1 MTRLFDRIRTGGADR
16 SLLPE
21 PELVAFM
28 SQTWGGTKSEQ
39 ILRTYRDYSALGYS
53 SNSVVFSC
61 VLARLQMIAQAEFK
75 FQDLATGKLYDD
87 PELEIL
93 RNPWPGGTT
102 GDLLARAEQHNS
114 ISGNFFVRREL
125 DTLVWMRPDWVEIVS
140 SQGLN
145 GRHDVLGILYSEG
158 GLGESDGTF
167 YNVEDIAHWA
177 PIPDPL
183 GRHRGMS
190 WLTPVLR
197 EVNADVAMTR
207 HRQVFFDNAATPNL
221 MLKYQQKLNNETL
234 MSIKERWQARYGG
247 PAGAGGTVVLDEG
260 ADLSIVGSSFKDM
273 DYSAVQS
280 AGEARIASAAGVP
293 AIVAGLSRG
302 LDAATYSNYEQ
313 ALKAFGNGT
322 MAFLWQSICSALTP
336 LVNVPEGSRL
346 WYDVSGI
353 PALRDGE
360 NERALTMQILAQT
373 ASTLLTA
380 GYESSSI
387 VDALTA
393 GDMTLLK
400 HTGLVSVQLY
410 KAAAKQDAA
419 QEIDKIPVTQVKAF
433 SPPTLPG
440 A

>member
-1 MTRLFDRIRTGGADR
+1 MSRMIDRIRSGGER

-28 SQTWGGTKSEQ
+28 SQTYAGQKSEQ
-39 ILRTYRDYSALGYS
+39 VIRTFRDYSSLGYAA
-53 SNSVVFSC
+53 NSVVFAC

-93 RNPWPGGTT
+93 HRPWPNGTT
-102 GDLLARAEQHNS
+102 GDLLARMEQHNS
-114 ISGNFFVRREL
+114 ISGNAFVRRDGDVL
-125 DTLVWMRPDWVEIVS
+125 IVHRPDWVEIIS
-140 SQGLN
+140 APSFD
-145 GRHDVLGILYSEG
+145 GRHDVLGYVYSEG
-158 GLGESDGTF
+158 GLGQSEGIDF
-167 YNVEDIAHWA
+167 RVDEVAHWS
-177 PIPDPL
+177 PLPDPL

-197 EVNADVAMTR
+197 EINADVAMTR

-234 MSIKERWQARYGG
+234 ASIKERWQARYGG

-260 ADLSIVGSSFKDM
+260 ADLTVVGSSFKDM
-273 DYSAVQS
+273 DYDVVQS
-280 AGEARIASAAGVP
+280 AGEARIAAAAGVP

-322 MAFLWQSICSALTP
+322 MAFLWQSVAAALAP
-336 LVNVPEGSRL
+336 LVNVPDGSRL

-360 NERALTMQILAQT
+360 AERAATMQVLAQT

-380 GYESSSI
+380 GYESESI
-387 VDALTA
+387 VDALTS
-393 GDMTLLK
+393 GDLTLLK

-410 KAAAKQDAA
+410 KQAAAHDAA
-419 QEIDKIPVTQVKAF
+419 QPVDKIPVLPANDF
-433 SPPTLPG
+433 RPPTLPG

>member
-1 MTRLFDRIRTGGADR
+1 MTRLVDRLRASER

-21 PELVAFM
+21 PELVSFM
-28 SQTWGGTKSEQ
+28 SQSWGGTKSEQ
-39 ILRTYRDYSALGYS
+39 ILRTFRDYSALGYS
-53 SNSVVFSC
+53 SNSVVFAC

-75 FQDLATGKLYDD
+75 FQDLTTGKLYDS
-87 PELEIL
+87 PELDIL
-93 RNPWPGGTT
+93 RNPWPNGTT
-102 GDLLARAEQHNS
+102 GDLLARMEQHNS
-114 ISGNFFVRREL
+114 ISGNAFVRRDG
-125 DTLVWMRPDWVEIVS
+125 DTLVVHRPDWLEIVS
-140 SQGLN
+140 GGSFD
-145 GRHDVLGILYSEG
+145 GRHDVLGYLYSEG
-158 GLGESDGTF
+158 GLGQSDGVF
-167 YNVEDIAHWA
+167 YQVEQMAHWS
-177 PIPDPL
+177 PLPDPL

-197 EVNADVAMTR
+197 EINADVAMTR

-221 MLKYQQKLNNETL
+221 MLKYQQKLNNDTL
-234 MSIKERWQARYGG
+234 ASIKERWQARFGG

-273 DYSAVQS
+273 DYDVVQS
-280 AGEARIASAAGVP
+280 AGEARIAAAAGVP

-322 MAFLWQSICSALTP
+322 MAFLWQSVSAALAP

-360 NERALTMQILAQT
+360 AERAATMQMMAQT

-380 GYESSSI
+380 GYESESI
-387 VDALTA
+387 IDALTS
-393 GDMTLLK
+393 GDMNLLR
-400 HTGLVSVQLY
+400 HTGMVSVQLY
-410 KAAAKQDAA
+410 KPGAPQDATVPA
-419 QEIDKIPVTQVKAF
+419 V
-433 SPPTLPG
+433 
-440 A
+440 

>member
-1 MTRLFDRIRTGGADR
+1 MSRVIDRIRGGDR

-21 PELVAFM
+21 PEVVAFM
-28 SQTWGGTKSEQ
+28 SQTYGGSTSER
-39 ILRTYRDYSALGYS
+39 IVNTYRDYAALGYAA
-53 SNSVVFSC
+53 NSVVFAC
-61 VLARLQMIAQAEFK
+61 VLARIQMIAQADFR
-75 FQDLATGKLYDD
+75 FQDMTTGKLYDD

-93 RNPWPGGTT
+93 RRPWANGTT
-102 GDLLARAEQHNS
+102 GDLLARMEQHNS
-114 ISGNFFVRREL
+114 ISGNAFVRR
-125 DTLVWMRPDWVEIVS
+125 DGDVLVVHRPDWIQVITSPS
-140 SQGLN
+140 SA
-145 GRHDVLGILYSEG
+145 GRHDVIGYTYCEG
-158 GLGESDGTF
+158 GLGQGEEIDFQVGD
-167 YNVEDIAHWA
+167 VAHWS

-183 GRHRGMS
+183 ARHRGMS

-207 HRQVFFDNAATPNL
+207 HRQTFFDNAATPNL

-260 ADLSIVGSSFKDM
+260 ADLTVVGSSFKDM
-273 DYSAVQS
+273 DYDVVQS
-280 AGEARIASAAGVP
+280 AGEARIAAASGVP

-322 MAFLWQSICSALTP
+322 MAFLWQSVAAALSP
-336 LVNVPEGSRL
+336 LVRVPDGSRL

-360 NERALTMQILAQT
+360 QARAATMQVLAQT

-380 GYESSSI
+380 GYESESI
-387 VDALTA
+387 IDALTA
-393 GDMTLLK
+393 GDMTLLR

-410 KAAAKQDAA
+410 KAAAKEDAA
-419 QEIDKIPVTQVKAF
+419 QAISKIPVTPVEQF
-433 SPPTLPG
+433 SSPTLPG